1 MKGTEYQDRRRE
13 TLWRSGERR
22 FLATASVVLA
32 GLTLNACS
40 APAHK
45 GFALLPPPT
54 VPGPSAATQ
63 PVSLLATAAPTAAES
78 GDIIPSP
85 ASRNWS
91 VVAGETVPDTLR
103 RWSRQAG
110 YTPVPR
116 FTAHENWHLF
126 VTEDYQGSFEQAL
139 QWLSDGFSRYDRK
152 PLVEL
157 HANRT
162 LDLLSMPGD
171 GTVDGEVE

>member
-1 MKGTEYQDRRRE
+1 MNGTEYHDRRRK
-13 TLWRSGERR
+13 TLRRSGRRR
-22 FLATASVVLA
+22 FLATTSAVLM
-32 GLTLNACS
+32 GLTVSACN

-45 GFALLPPPT
+45 SFALLPPAT
-54 VPGPSAATQ
+54 VPGPAAGAAMQPIPLLSTNSPSGGAISA
-63 PVSLLATAAPTAAES
+63 
-78 GDIIPSP
+78 SP
-85 ASRNWS
+85 ATGSWS

-116 FTAHENWHLF
+116 FTARENWHLF

-171 GTVDGEVE
+171 GTVDEGGY